1 MATRNKVI
9 QFPASKDTAY
19 NAVADREMN
28 YIGKRIAEAR
38 NQAGLSLVDFKQV
51 LEGYG
56 VSVSTTAGRAM

>member
-9 QFPASKDTAY
+9 QFPASRSTAY
-19 NAVADREMN
+19 NAVTDREMN

-51 LEGYG
+51 L
-56 VSVSTTAGRAM
+56 